1 MVRLETSLPQCGQ
14 DCVWH
19 REPSLSC
26 DVMWA
31 FNCSRSVPG
40 VSPEMLQSTDT
51 STFSSTLGGIG
62 WAQETDWSDY
72 SKDRGFLGS
81 GSGEGLRLW

>member
-1 MVRLETSLPQCGQ
+1 M
-14 DCVWH
+14 
-19 REPSLSC
+19 
-26 DVMWA
+26 
-31 FNCSRSVPG
+31 
-40 VSPEMLQSTDT
+40 SPEMLQSTDT